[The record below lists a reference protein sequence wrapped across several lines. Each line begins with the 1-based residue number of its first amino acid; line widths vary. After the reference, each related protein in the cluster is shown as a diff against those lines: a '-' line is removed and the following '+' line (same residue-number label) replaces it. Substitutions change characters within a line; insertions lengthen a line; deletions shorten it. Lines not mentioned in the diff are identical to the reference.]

1 MDPALVERAARL
13 MPAPQSRSTLSR
25 VLGGPVKLEAE
36 AHFGTPLTEEKTALI
51 LSAVRAEAQ
60 TQGEGDSNVSGM
72 SWHSIGEGSQTF
84 VTAHTEGE
92 GARVRVTVDR
102 RTALAITTMFGGI
115 SLMAVFL
122 FGLIAGEAGLF
133 SVEFGLG
140 LIGAGWFGIL
150 ATARK
155 LWRSTGLSAR
165 NRMTAL
171 MDTVS
176 RSMGGPA

>member
-13 MPAPQSRSTLSR
+13 MAVPQGQTALSR

-36 AHFGTPLTEEKTALI
+36 AHFDTPLTEEKTALL
-51 LSAVRAEAQ
+51 LSLVRAEVQA
-60 TQGEGDSNVSGM
+60 QGEGDSNASGM

-92 GARVRVTVDR
+92 GAWVRVTVDR
-102 RTALAITTMFGGI
+102 RTALAITTVLGGL

-122 FGLIAGEAGLF
+122 FGLIAGEAGAF

-140 LIGAGWFGIL
+140 LIGAGWLGIL
-150 ATARK
+150 TLARK
-155 LWRSTGLSAR
+155 LWSSTGQTAR
-165 NRMTAL
+165 NRMSAL
-171 MDTVS
+171 METIS
-176 RSMGGPA
+176 RAMGPP